1 MNDQGIKSR
10 PSYRPL
16 SLDRTGR
23 RHLLVSD
30 GTGAADALAADTT
43 VQDFDERWTIADQ
56 HSPLL
61 LPCEAGEEKGVI
73 GSANVQPSA
82 PVFRDETDLL
92 TNLDRRLK
100 TELIGLRLYAT
111 GTEPFLWRVMAVA
124 AEAGMGRDEVR
135 LFAGRLGPRRVY
147 CNHCSTIAEGV
158 VANVATCP
166 GCQAALFVRD
176 HFSRRLNAF
185 AGVRIDAEVPGD
197 IPTVEVL
204 YA

>member
-1 MNDQGIKSR
+1 MSDQGIKSR

-16 SLDRTGR
+16 TLDRTGR

-30 GTGAADALAADTT
+30 GTTTAGAFAADTT
-43 VQDFDERWTIADQ
+43 AQDFDERWTISGQ

-61 LPCEAGEEKGVI
+61 LPRCAGEKKGVI
-73 GSANVQPSA
+73 GSAHVQPSD
-82 PVFRDETDLL
+82 PIFRDETDLIA
-92 TNLDRRLK
+92 TLDRRLK
-100 TELIGLRLYAT
+100 TEQIGLRLYAT
-111 GTEPFLWRVMAVA
+111 GAEPFLWRVMAVA
-124 AEAGMGRDEVR
+124 TEAGMGRDEVR

-147 CNHCSTIAEGV
+147 CNHCGAIAEGV

-185 AGVRIDAEVPGD
+185 AGVKIDAEVPGD
-197 IPTVEVL
+197 IPAIEVL

>member
-23 RHLLVSD
+23 RHLLVCD
-30 GTGAADALAADTT
+30 GTPEAGAFAADTT
-43 VQDFDERWTIADQ
+43 ARDFDERWTI
-56 HSPLL
+56 SPPLL
-61 LPCEAGEEKGVI
+61 SGFAGDEKTG
-73 GSANVQPSA
+73 APSDRM
-82 PVFRDETDLL
+82 FRGETELL
-92 TNLDRRLK
+92 ARLDHRLK
-100 TELIGLRLYAT
+100 TEQIGLRLYAT
-111 GTEPFLWRVMAVA
+111 GAEPFLWRVMAVA

-135 LFAGRLGPRRVY
+135 LFAGRPGPRRVY
-147 CNHCSTIAEGV
+147 CNHCGAIAEGV

-166 GCQAALFVRD
+166 GCGAALFVRD

-185 AGVRIDAEVPGD
+185 AGIKVDAEVPGD
-197 IPTVEVL
+197 LPAIEVL